1 MGDPQNHL
9 FYGGYSD
16 GHPWLGWSGVPP
28 WLRKPSFGDMIINI
42 WYIMIMVYYGDIYI
56 EPKWYTISP
65 NIWYIMVYLWCMY
78 VYIYEWLYM
87 IIYDYIWYMM
97 IYVSS
102 YPKWSSNHPKSPRHF
117 PEFPAAPDTWDLRRD
132 AAPAPHSSAP

>member
-56 EPKWYTISP
+56 YSP
-65 NIWYIMVYLWCMY
+65 NDIPYPQIYGILWYIYGVCMY
-78 VYIYEWLYM
+78 IYIWM
-87 IIYDYIWYMM
+87 IIYDYIWLYM
-97 IYVSS
+97 IYDDIRIIISQMIFQSS
-102 YPKWSSNHPKSPRHF
+102 KIAEALPRVPCSTGHVRPAQRCCASS
-117 PEFPAAPDTWDLRRD
+117 T
-132 AAPAPHSSAP
+132 